1 MTGIL
6 FLVLTARLFAA
17 DLSLA
22 EQFFQEGNWAECIL
36 ESQRT
41 LFQSP
46 SNETA
51 LLLHATATL
60 HAGST
65 NCGAALSNLLYLS
78 SQATLPEHRA
88 QAASSAAWIQLRQNR
103 LQEAW
108 NLAEMAF
115 LTATSSP
122 VFFSSGALLL
132 HLMREHPAY
141 AKPSAPLRLQLEACA
156 PTLSEVAPP
165 AQGAFTPAKSTSLL
179 AQPGKWIV
187 AFYRSTI
194 RPAIGA
200 RCSLTPSCSEYFL
213 QASYTH
219 KLLGI
224 PMIADRLV
232 REPGEVNYGHHP
244 VDINGVT
251 FYEDPL
257 KNHDYWLSDPP

>member
-6 FLVLTARLFAA
+6 FLVFTARLSTA

-22 EQFFQEGNWAECIL
+22 EQFYQEGNWAQCIL

-60 HAGST
+60 QSGSS
-65 NCGAALSNLLYLS
+65 NCTAALSNLIYLS
-78 SQATLPEHRA
+78 SHATLPEHKA
-88 QAASSAAWIQLRQNR
+88 QAASSAAWLRFSQNR
-103 LQEAW
+103 HEEAW
-108 NLAEMAF
+108 DLAELAF
-115 LTATSSP
+115 QTTTSTP

-132 HLMREHPAY
+132 HLMRENPA
-141 AKPSAPLRLQLEACA
+141 ATKPAPALRLQLEACA
-156 PTLSEVAPP
+156 PALADFTPP
-165 AQGAFTPAKSTSLL
+165 SQGAFAPARSAPLF
-179 AQPGKWIV
+179 AQPGQWIV
-187 AFYRSTI
+187 AFYRSAI

-213 QASYTH
+213 QASCQH

-224 PMIADRLV
+224 PIIADRLV
-232 REPGEVNYGHHP
+232 REPGEVNEGLHP
-244 VDINGVT
+244 VDIHGVT
-251 FYEDPL
+251 FYADPL
-257 KNHDYWLSDPP
+257 KNHDYWLTSPP